1 MGDDLP
7 DAVGAG
13 EVEVSGDVGEV
24 EGLSRAA
31 AGIAGE
37 ELKGVC
43 ADGNGFLPH
52 VEIARTGGEMAAGI

>member
-13 EVEVSGDVGEV
+13 EVEVSGDISEV
-24 EGLSRAA
+24 EGLGGAA
-31 AGIAGE
+31 AGVAGE

-52 VEIARTGGEMAAGI
+52 VEIARTGGEMAAEI